1 MLLLL
6 LILMVGLILATS
18 FLSSLTEAVLLSL
31 NPLELRLQESR
42 GVEKAGKWL
51 AIKQNIER
59 PIAAILVF
67 NTASNTGLAT
77 LAGAIFIQGF
87 GTEWLW
93 LFSLILSGAIL
104 FGGEMAPKI
113 IGVHHAARLAG
124 PLLRPLQVMLWLAYP
139 LVSVMERFCERLKS
153 KSPTSLAS
161 SSDQIMDIITL
172 VQAAKAEQAI
182 HNREEIII
190 IHAATLSARR
200 IKSVMVPA
208 NGVRI
213 FDTRK
218 SFVENVRLAG
228 EKLHRSYPVSPDG
241 TLGNVTG
248 YIRVRELFLDN
259 LLDNLLAEQEPDWTR
274 RVRPVLRM
282 DKDAS
287 LTHLLASFLEN
298 REIAA
303 LVQGNGESNVGWVTL
318 DDVTETLMGARR

>member
-6 LILMVGLILATS
+6 LILLVGLILATS

-42 GVEKAGKWL
+42 GVAKAGKWL
-51 AIKQNIER
+51 ALKQNIER

-77 LAGAIFIQGF
+77 LAGAIFIQRF

-93 LFSLILSGAIL
+93 IFSFVLSGAIL

-124 PLLRPLQVMLWLAYP
+124 PLLRPLQVMLWLAHP
-139 LVSVMERFCERLKS
+139 LVHVMERFCERLKS
-153 KSPTSLAS
+153 APKSPAS

-200 IKSVMVPA
+200 IRTVMVPDT
-208 NGVRI
+208 GVKV
-213 FDTRK
+213 FNTGK
-218 SFVENVRLAG
+218 SLIENVRQAG

-241 TLGNVTG
+241 TLENVTG
-248 YIRVRELFLDN
+248 YIRVREL
-259 LLDNLLAEQEPDWTR
+259 LLDNLLAEEPSDWTR
-274 RVRPVLRM
+274 RVRPILRM

-303 LVQGNGESNVGWVTL
+303 LVQGAKGNNVGWVTL
-318 DDVTETLMGARR
+318 DDVTETLMGAR